1 MVNIASCNSITEKPI
16 VSLRETP
23 SFITTNSQFATDT
36 LMSLFHRVLILITFM
51 VMSVGSVWGQ
61 TWQNGTAYS
70 GTVLPAKYA
79 KYSDDSFT
87 FNFSSEIQSA
97 LSGLDI
103 TKIYVRWDIY
113 NTSTGEYIAFD
124 QYGSTLPWIGCSN
137 YNYALGNS
145 NKFKFYYKSADWH
158 SFDLDATLN
167 ATLSRRTTSFEN
179 CILECFVTDEYT
191 KDDSHLPAGNTPTVV
206 EEPAF
211 KLKIEVIFNATGK
224 KPDTFKGSLKSS
236 GQTLTG
242 GAAVG
247 QADVLATSA
256 TFATLDLAA
265 ALGQVSGT
273 AKYARIFL
281 MKDGDAVDPTGK
293 LTVTGGTAGPEK
305 EHGFYISKPAGITA
319 SDLSGV
325 TLELTAG
332 EYEDYQVVCVF
343 STDEATT
350 LPTKEPNWD
359 LQYTYLFEYPFKG
372 DASSA
377 TKVEKTF
384 KLPASTWTTSPKEF
398 SIDFD
403 FAGSKILLKDKDN
416 SATLTSVDMT
426 ESFWDSYTS
435 ATLGGS
441 DNFYIRWFLKNKSTG
456 VETYIPNSIRNING
470 ASTLKNCA
478 KAQYGRFWSKKI
490 GDSQTDL
497 NNIMR
502 VKIDGTPDSPGTTFN
517 ITDYDLVCTIGT
529 GGDEV
534 LDGSSQVT
542 MEPATLQ
549 MQYTFHFENRGFPA
563 TNIATVTTINKNI
576 LYDGVLKI
584 GQYGNEAYKN
594 VASDMGVA
602 SDGLGN
608 LYTRWYVTDLAGNI
622 VSDLTDWN
630 FSATKSYTKNDDYG
644 HYILGF
650 ESWNAT
656 QYDPTFDY
664 PSTYTAIQKD
674 YTKYKFVCV
683 LTLDRTGM
691 EPSTAPLTNEPT
703 SMQLKYV
710 YSFLSPE
717 DYYANFPADNITTVK
732 TIYKNALYTKTDDG
746 GGNTI
751 GGTITP
757 SLFANISEVMT
768 DLGVSKTK
776 LKSDGYARWYVT
788 DALGNIL
795 SDLTDWGFTAS
806 KTYTKNPAYGHY
818 IHLNDLPDYGDA
830 PAYDPTF
837 TLPSTGYV
845 YDNDYKNLRVV
856 CVLTTDLTGEN
867 LPDEEATTMQ
877 VKYVFNLIL
886 TETEFAALPFV
897 HYKGQSGRDWMTPDG
912 STGSQTQ
919 KIWNSSTGE
928 AEDFTGDIRQGVHTW
943 EYDVYINPG
952 ETRPIILPFEN
963 YTSGGNNLE
972 PRGYIRWYDWKTD
985 TKVVDKTTDSS
996 KKFTFTK
1003 NGTELNDAN
1012 RGLFGLCLSASPTHG
1027 TVGVSFT
1034 PDADFSETIDIACD
1048 VSKYSDGITTV
1059 GGNSYLI
1066 HEPTLSNRYI
1076 FHIHPASEGAAM
1088 LAASKTTLD
1097 TGESNIKA
1105 GADNAAMHDL
1115 FVANE
1120 NTMFKLAEDKGKVVV
1135 SLGASKAGSFAL
1147 RFDEHSLL
1155 NYILPNGGGYVSADR
1170 VQWYAYFENA
1180 DGIWKKKIGNTE
1192 TNRITTFTYINFT
1205 SDTYTNLKGE
1215 GSLSITDGKKF
1226 HVVGYAGNGDFNV
1239 MTGTGNYAPVVHYE
1253 LHFIEAPAI
1262 PVSNLSDVA
1271 NLERTDEYLNYHYDL
1286 AGVVDFDGNPDTNAN
1301 ISGHEAEYYSTTNW
1315 SDAPTSSANNMTW
1328 TPFPW
1333 DDIQYGFS
1341 YPPLTSTI
1349 KNGYAGDLWVSP
1361 EHGDYII
1368 LKSMN
1373 VSGVSSEMNTPPY
1386 NYHWW
1391 DSSEL
1396 YDYTHTVTD
1405 NSKYGSFLYTDASN
1419 ESRTIATIP
1428 FTADLC
1434 HGSSIYFTAA
1444 VADMTSGTIKPQL
1457 LIRIVGIDGSGNRHN
1472 VVAFHTCDILTTGA
1486 TSGVWNQVYGAS
1498 TIPTTFDDNITNFV
1512 AEVINYA
1519 NDTNGAD
1526 FALDQLVV
1534 YTSTSKV
1541 NLKQTGSTCENPTDG
1556 KLKIYMD
1563 AEGLQNVYGKSDTE
1577 QTIYWRICREEDG
1590 TVVTAPGMYPQ
1601 YDGLGNKLT
1610 DDGTFT
1616 YGVSKVKSNFNP
1628 ALDPTGDVKTEVN
1641 RESDAYGWYISA
1653 DNTIYFQIANQ
1664 NFPGL
1669 EEGGRYYV
1677 SVFDPNEAFDNSK
1690 NSYWGGL
1697 HWGATS
1703 KCSIFSNFFIPQ
1715 RQYVTYSDG
1724 AGGTEGGDLM
1734 ISCGSAASVSGIQ
1747 MILKVPDV
1755 VEATGFKSFTDL
1767 HYDYVFVPLDTW
1779 NSTTATFSHGSNDYK
1794 YEDLKTA
1801 LADYRGVSSSYK
1813 AEVGL
1818 ASGYASVNAT
1828 NYNLLSYAIAEGIMD
1843 LAYSTTFTHTFTGS
1857 DYTVSCLPVEQS
1869 VTISSGSTGVC
1880 SPFEVTF
1887 SLKGSSP
1894 ELELGFSDVV
1904 YPTAYTKRVVR
1915 IGLEQL
1921 TNLRTGGY
1929 KLHVPIRL
1937 FKDKDKKT
1945 DNTLSFTS
1953 EYLTLSA
1960 TSTDPTNP
1968 TTGTNFAKI
1977 VNPTDASLA
1986 PVVDADH
1993 MYLTLDLSG
2002 TNCAID
2008 FHEGF
2013 EYEVSTSYYDTR
2025 DASVVGRCEGDVY
2038 LIIKVVPEFVT
2049 WHPQAIDA
2057 TYYNVNWNN
2066 DENWQRSTR
2075 AELYKDENVAGKKQN
2090 TATAGHPSGF
2100 DNNGENTLTA
2110 ITSTPNTYVPMKFSY
2125 VTLPEGCRA
2134 PSLINMNITA
2144 YPGSDYTGGILLAGD
2159 LGTDRSPADGTSVA
2173 TENIKYDMLVRYSY
2187 DSSDKQNE
2195 CQGHYKVDGVTVV
2208 GKGDANIYDCEKFY
2222 GNICREVYFKPGAE
2236 MINQQRLTYKKA
2248 WVEKELDRNKWY
2260 MLSAPLK
2267 GTYAGDA
2274 YVPASAITDY
2284 SLATPATVIG
2294 KQVTEAFQP
2303 ISFNTTTYSRTNYP
2317 IYQRSWDH
2325 SENGGKV
2332 YTETTD
2338 PRATQYTANLKFSGA
2353 VSSTFA
2359 QWSHVYNDMEVK
2371 YDDLQGFALR
2381 AHKKDGDVGE
2391 KVMLRWPKADVSYTY
2406 YDYKDDSGSVTAT
2419 TAKGSAVYGR
2429 FVTDGYDNKATMELS
2444 LDEANVNADDQ
2455 YYLVGNPY
2463 MASIDMAKFFVKN
2476 TSLVDG
2482 KYWKID
2488 GNPSTGLTTGQ
2499 VKPMESFF
2507 VKTTDPTVKI
2517 NFDNSMMVDG
2527 NAPVLSPAPAM
2538 TDAPVLML
2546 TAQNDRGTSKASV
2559 VMGEGQ
2565 SVETLFDSNLEDV
2578 PMVYTVADGQAVSI
2592 NHAAQLEAVSFGVT
2606 CKSDEAV
2613 DVTLTGLDAVVG
2625 GLYVFDAVD
2634 GTTTAVGEGSTVSVM
2649 PNEYGRYFLTLSTS
2663 LGEVKEGLTEG
2674 VKVSVHGGVIS
2685 IAASAD
2691 LGTVRALSIGGSTL
2705 FHASDCGASVQF
2717 RLQQGIYVIE
2727 TDGPAGNRTMKV
2739 VVK

>member
-61 TWQNGTAYS
+61 TFNTTGTMVSGGIEKDVYLNLLSLRETTIDIQSRQDEIITFLNSFGASYTSSNIADNIYLRWSVLDGDGNIATNFTQNSTNQWGTVGNVGLSCSAGDIKWDSNIAGFYWCKEFEPWTSPHVLSSRLAVSTGVHNSQTFTDFSNYTVVCYISDDLTGITPAPNGYTS
-70 GTVLPAKYA
+70 GTLNKESSFKVKY
-79 KYSDDSFT
+79 T
-87 FNFSSEIQSA
+87 FHF
-97 LSGLDI
+97 G
-103 TKIYVRWDIY
+103 V
-113 NTSTGEYIAFD
+113 
-124 QYGSTLPWIGCSN
+124 
-137 YNYALGNS
+137 
-145 NKFKFYYKSADWH
+145 
-158 SFDLDATLN
+158 
-167 ATLSRRTTSFEN
+167 
-179 CILECFVTDEYT
+179 
-191 KDDSHLPAGNTPTVV
+191 
-206 EEPAF
+206 
-211 KLKIEVIFNATGK
+211 
-224 KPDTFKGSLKSS
+224 KPDTFSGKLKAT

-242 GAAVG
+242 GAIVG
-247 QADVLATSA
+247 KADVVANGDTN
-256 TFATLDLAA
+256 ATLDFTNALATVP
-265 ALGQVSGT
+265 GSTYV
-273 AKYARIFL
+273 RFFL
-281 MKDGDAVDPTGK
+281 MKDGEAVDPTGK
-293 LTVTGGTAGPEK
+293 LTVTVGTAGPEV
-305 EHGFYISKPAGITA
+305 EHGYYIYK
-319 SDLSGV
+319 SGGLTSEDVDNEV
-325 TLELTAG
+325 TLTLSAG
-332 EYEDYQVVCVF
+332 EFEDYQVVSVF
-343 STDEATT
+343 GEGEPSGTP
-350 LPTKEPNWD
+350 LKEVEWD
-359 LQYTYLFEYPFKG
+359 LKYTYLFEYPFMG

-398 SIDFD
+398 SIDFV

-497 NNIMR
+497 SNIMR

-549 MQYTFHFENRGFPA
+549 MQYTFHFED
-563 TNIATVTTINKNI
+563 K
-576 LYDGVLKI
+576 
-584 GQYGNEAYKN
+584 E
-594 VASDMGVA
+594 
-602 SDGLGN
+602 
-608 LYTRWYVTDLAGNI
+608 
-622 VSDLTDWN
+622 
-630 FSATKSYTKNDDYG
+630 
-644 HYILGF
+644 
-650 ESWNAT
+650 
-656 QYDPTFDY
+656 
-664 PSTYTAIQKD
+664 
-674 YTKYKFVCV
+674 
-683 LTLDRTGM
+683 
-691 EPSTAPLTNEPT
+691 
-703 SMQLKYV
+703 
-710 YSFLSPE
+710 
-717 DYYANFPADNITTVK
+717 FPADNIATVK
-732 TIYKNALYTKTDDG
+732 TVYKAALYDKAT
-746 GGNTI
+746 GN
-751 GGTITP
+751 ITP
-757 SLFANISEVMT
+757 DLFTNYQEVLADMSSSIDNFRT
-768 DLGVSKTK
+768 N
-776 LKSDGYARWYVT
+776 GYLRWYVT
-788 DALGNIL
+788 DASGNL
-795 SDLTDWGFTAS
+795 VADMADWGFTATQ
-806 KTYTKNPAYGHY
+806 TYTKNNTYGHY
-818 IHLNDLPDYGDA
+818 IQPNFYDYNKTQFN
-830 PAYDPTF
+830 PTI
-837 TLPSTGYV
+837 TLPGTYDK
-845 YDNDYKNLRVV
+845 DNDYKNYKVV
-856 CVLTTDLTGEN
+856 CVVTTDRTGVS
-867 LPDEEATTMQ
+867 LPDCEPTTMQ

-1192 TNRITTFTYINFT
+1192 TNRITTFTYSNFT

-1486 TSGVWNQVYGAS
+1486 TSGEWNQVYGAS

-1610 DDGTFT
+1610 DDGTLT
-1616 YGVSKVKSNFNP
+1616 YGISKVKSNFNP

-2195 CQGHYKVDGVTVV
+2195 CQGHYKVDVVTVV

-2222 GNICREVYFKPGAE
+2222 GNICREIYFKPGAE

-2419 TAKGSAVYGR
+2419 TAKGSDVYGR

-2578 PMVYTVADGQAVSI
+2578 PMVYTVAEGQAVSI

-2625 GLYVFDAVD
+2625 SLYVFDAVD
-2634 GTTTAVGEGSTVSVM
+2634 GTTTAVDEGSTISVM

-2674 VKVSVHGGVIS
+2674 VKVSVHGGVVS
-2685 IAASAD
+2685 ITAAAN
-2691 LGTVRALSIGGSTL
+2691 LGTVRALGIGGATL
-2705 FHASDCGASVQF
+2705 FHAADCGTSVQF
-2717 RLQQGIYVIE
+2717 RLQQGVYVIE
-2727 TDGPAGNRTMKV
+2727 TDGPAGNRTMKLV
-2739 VVK
+2739 VR

>member
-36 LMSLFHRVLILITFM
+36 LMSLFHRTLILITFM
-51 VMSVGSVWGQ
+51 VVSVGSVWGQ

-137 YNYALGNS
+137 YYYALGNS

-256 TFATLDLAA
+256 TSATLDLAA

-281 MKDGDAVDPTGK
+281 MKDGDAVDPTDK
-293 LTVTGGTAGPEK
+293 LTVTSGTAGPEK

-549 MQYTFHFENRGFPA
+549 MQYTFHFED
-563 TNIATVTTINKNI
+563 K
-576 LYDGVLKI
+576 
-584 GQYGNEAYKN
+584 E
-594 VASDMGVA
+594 
-602 SDGLGN
+602 
-608 LYTRWYVTDLAGNI
+608 
-622 VSDLTDWN
+622 
-630 FSATKSYTKNDDYG
+630 
-644 HYILGF
+644 
-650 ESWNAT
+650 
-656 QYDPTFDY
+656 
-664 PSTYTAIQKD
+664 
-674 YTKYKFVCV
+674 
-683 LTLDRTGM
+683 
-691 EPSTAPLTNEPT
+691 
-703 SMQLKYV
+703 
-710 YSFLSPE
+710 
-717 DYYANFPADNITTVK
+717 FPADNIATVK
-732 TIYKNALYTKTDDG
+732 TVYKAALYDKAT
-746 GGNTI
+746 GN
-751 GGTITP
+751 ITP
-757 SLFANISEVMT
+757 DLFTNYQEVLADMSSSIDNFRT
-768 DLGVSKTK
+768 N
-776 LKSDGYARWYVT
+776 GYLRWYVT
-788 DALGNIL
+788 DASGNL
-795 SDLTDWGFTAS
+795 VADMADWGFTATQ
-806 KTYTKNPAYGHY
+806 TYTKNNTYGHY
-818 IHLNDLPDYGDA
+818 ILPNFYDYNKTQFN
-830 PAYDPTF
+830 PTI
-837 TLPSTGYV
+837 TLPGTYDK
-845 YDNDYKNLRVV
+845 DNDYKNYKVV
-856 CVLTTDLTGEN
+856 CVVTTDRTGVS
-867 LPDEEATTMQ
+867 LPDCEPTTMQ

-919 KIWNSSTGE
+919 KIWNGSTGE

-1135 SLGASKAGSFAL
+1135 SLGASKAGTFAL

-1192 TNRITTFTYINFT
+1192 TNRITTFTYSNFT

-1828 NYNLLSYAIAEGIMD
+1828 NYNLLSYAIAEGIMY

-2419 TAKGSAVYGR
+2419 TAKGSDVYGR

-2538 TDAPVLML
+2538 TDAPALML

-2613 DVTLTGLDAVVG
+2613 DVTLTGLDAVDG
-2625 GLYVFDAVD
+2625 SLYVFDAVD
-2634 GTTTAVGEGSTVSVM
+2634 GTTTAVDEGSTVSVM

-2717 RLQQGIYVIE
+2717 RLQQGVYVIE